1 MLIPL
6 NPQPGIVSVNTDYT
20 SQTRWIDADKVRFR
34 YGRPEKIGG
43 WESFLTDAITG
54 TPRTIHTW
62 RQLNDYRNIAL
73 GTESHLYVYSE
84 SLLTDAT
91 PYRVTSHSLDATDVD
106 TTNTSSTVNISY
118 TTHGAKVGA
127 RVVFL
132 GSLSIGGLTLDG
144 EYTITNIV
152 DADNFEFDAGSNAT
166 STASGGS
173 VNIAL
178 TINPGTASAIS
189 GFGWGTG
196 AWGSGTWGTARA
208 ASNVV
213 LDMRVWSM
221 DSYGEDL
228 LSSYRKGPLYVWDAS
243 AGGRSTAVTGT
254 QVPAA
259 VGLVRVTEDRHTISA
274 GATPQGSVIFD
285 PMLVKWSNEED
296 YTDWDITNTTNTA
309 GEQILTQGNEITA
322 FVQGRSVSYIHTDT
336 ALYAMQDI
344 GPPFVFGFNVL
355 GEGCGCLGPNASTT
369 VEDNVIWMGF
379 GNFYIFDGSVRTLE
393 CPVIDKVF
401 EDMNITQQEK
411 VFAGLN
417 RKFSEVW
424 FFYPSADSTEN
435 DRYVLYN
442 YREGTWSY
450 GSIARTTWRDQ
461 GLYQEPIATAP
472 SGTVYKHEIGHND
485 DGAIMPAYAE
495 TGVFEAGGED
505 GVGQGD
511 KMLYMDRIIPDV
523 ELDTGGEMTYTV
535 YTRRYPN
542 STDIT
547 KGSLTV
553 TPTTEK
559 ISFRA
564 RGRQFRM
571 RFETND
577 LDNGWRLG
585 TNRMDIKVDGD
596 R

>member
-1 MLIPL
+1 
-6 NPQPGIVSVNTDYT
+6 
-20 SQTRWIDADKVRFR
+20 
-34 YGRPEKIGG
+34 
-43 WESFLTDAITG
+43 
-54 TPRTIHTW
+54 
-62 RQLNDYRNIAL
+62 
-73 GTESHLYVYSE
+73 
-84 SLLTDAT
+84 
-91 PYRVTSHSLDATDVD
+91 
-106 TTNTSSTVNISY
+106 
-118 TTHGAKVGA
+118 
-127 RVVFL
+127 
-132 GSLSIGGLTLDG
+132 
-144 EYTITNIV
+144 
-152 DADNFEFDAGSNAT
+152 
-166 STASGGS
+166 
-173 VNIAL
+173 
-178 TINPGTASAIS
+178 
-189 GFGWGTG
+189 
-196 AWGSGTWGTARA
+196 
-208 ASNVV
+208 
-213 LDMRVWSM
+213 
-221 DSYGEDL
+221 
-228 LSSYRKGPLYVWDAS
+228 
-243 AGGRSTAVTGT
+243 
-254 QVPAA
+254 
-259 VGLVRVTEDRHTISA
+259 
-274 GATPQGSVIFD
+274 
-285 PMLVKWSNEED
+285 MLVKWSNEED

-393 CPVIDKVF
+393 CPIIDKVF

-485 DGAIMPAYAE
+485 DGAIMPAYVE